1 MKRLIC
7 VGCGVGEDLDD
18 PTGDIHPM
26 QLVDLKPMYSETGP
40 PEPPVEED
48 LCGKCRTRLRAEFF
62 GMADPDMLEMP
73 LMRTE

>member
-40 PEPPVEED
+40 PDPPVQED
-48 LCGKCRTRLRAEFF
+48 LCGKCRIDVKVKFF
-62 GMADPDMLEMP
+62 GHPEPDILNMP
-73 LMRTE
+73 LMKAV